1 MPDLSDPFRDARVLV
16 TGGAGFVGSTLARRL
31 CGLGARVTVMDAML
45 PDSGGNLFNLEGLR
59 DRIDFR
65 NMDLRDSDSLLPLL
79 EGQAFVFHLAGQVS
93 HTDSMRDPFQDL
105 AANTEATL
113 ALLEECRRAIPRARI
128 LFAATRQQYGRPR
141 YLPLDEAHPQEAV
154 DMNGIHKRAAE
165 DTLLLYHRVYG
176 MRGSSLRLTN
186 TYGPRQL
193 LRHNRQGF
201 IPWFIRLAMEG
212 KPLQV
217 FGGGEQRRDFSFI
230 DDVVEAFLLVAGQ
243 EATVGEAYN
252 LGGEKPYTLN
262 EFVATLFEVCGGGTS
277 TVVPFP
283 PERKSIDIGDAYCS
297 SEKFHKAVGWAPRV
311 PLKEG
316 LARTV
321 AFYREHGER
330 YR

>member
-1 MPDLSDPFRDARVLV
+1 MSLDAFRGKRALV
-16 TGGAGFVGSTLARRL
+16 TGGAGFIGSNLAHRL
-31 CGLGARVTVMDAML
+31 RALGAGVTIVDAMI
-45 PDSGGNLFNLEGLR
+45 PDTGANRFNLEGL
-59 DRIDFR
+59 DAGFHAL
-65 NMDLRDSDSLLPLL
+65 DLRDRDALRPLL
-79 EGQAFVFHLAGQVS
+79 AGQDLVFHMAGQVS
-93 HTDSMRDPFQDL
+93 HADSMRDPFQDL
-105 AANTEATL
+105 AANAEATL

-154 DMNGIHKRAAE
+154 DVNGIHKRAAE
-165 DTLLLYHRVYG
+165 EYCLLYHRVHG
-176 MRGSSLRLTN
+176 LRCSSLRLTN

-193 LRHNRQGF
+193 WKHNRQGF

-212 KPLQV
+212 RPLQV
-217 FGGGEQRRDFSFI
+217 FGGGEQRRDFSYV
-230 DDVVEAFLLVAGQ
+230 DDVVEAFLLLAGE

-252 LGGEKPYTLN
+252 LGGERPYTLN
-262 EFVATLFEVCGGGTS
+262 EFVSALFEACGGGTS

-283 PERKSIDIGDAYCS
+283 PERKSIDIGDAYCT
-297 SEKFHKAVGWAPRV
+297 SEKLRQAVGWSPRV

-321 AFYREHGER
+321 AFYREHGDR